1 MVIPVGG
8 IAMTK
13 RVPVESAPGPLEDYA
28 AHFDDLFSKRAQR
41 EGFRRYLEG
50 LLLAEERNKT
60 LTALANTEPVVG
72 AQRKEAQSLQWFLT
86 ESTWDPEE
94 INRRRVELILEDS
107 QTAPQKSGA
116 LVIDE
121 TGDRKD
127 GKATAH
133 VGKQYLGGIGKVDN
147 GVVSVSSLYADE
159 RLYYPLA
166 VEPYT
171 PEHHFEGGKKD
182 PEFRTKPQIAWELV
196 EQALKMELPFRAV
209 VADSL
214 YGENTD
220 FCETL
225 LEANIPFVMALGP
238 SHAWWAPPEQVG
250 NVWEAALV
258 STVSSWSGPEQPG
271 DWVGLERSFRDGRVE
286 QWWALE
292 AEGGPYGPERSE
304 RLVVVTTDPATLP
317 ERSTSYLVTNLPAPG
332 CERAQKSQHS
342 VADLAE
348 VARVYALRSWI
359 EQSYKQVKNS
369 LGWAHYQVRKD
380 LSIRRH
386 WQLVC
391 CAFSFCWWACAEC
404 EDIGSPPVVVLKDAR
419 YSSMAATEPDGGE
432 KAGREGVASVMAEGT
447 AEDTFLAP
455 AVRNAP
461 ALLESVYRTAPAQRD
476 PGVAR

>member
-159 RLYYPLA
+159 RLYYPLE

-182 PEFRTKPQIAWELV
+182 PLFRTKPQIAWELV

-348 VARVYALRSWI
+348 VARLYALRSWI

-419 YSSMAATEPDGGE
+419 YSSIAATEPDGGE

>member
-8 IAMTK
+8 IVMTK

>member
-1 MVIPVGG
+1 
-8 IAMTK
+8 MTK

-147 GVVSVSSLYADE
+147 GVVSVSSLYAEE
-159 RLYYPLA
+159 RLYYPLE

-182 PEFRTKPQIAWELV
+182 PEFRTKPQIAWGLV

-238 SHAWWAPPEQVG
+238 SYAWWAPPEQVG

-258 STVSSWSGPEQPG
+258 STVSSWGGPEQPG

-348 VARVYALRSWI
+348 VARLYALRSWI

-419 YSSMAATEPDGGE
+419 YSSIAATEPDGGK
-432 KAGREGVASVMAEGT
+432 KAGREGLASVMAEGT

-461 ALLESVYRTAPAQRD
+461 ALLESVYRTAPARRV